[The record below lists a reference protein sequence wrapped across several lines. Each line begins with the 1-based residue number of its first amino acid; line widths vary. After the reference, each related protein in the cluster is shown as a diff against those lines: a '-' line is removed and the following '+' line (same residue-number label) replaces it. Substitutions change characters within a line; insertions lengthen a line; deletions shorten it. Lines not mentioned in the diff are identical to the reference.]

1 MGDQLP
7 VVIPGKVLCLP
18 GIAFGTVLMLFHVLL
33 HRPDH
38 PVQIPKSFVMCL

>member
-7 VVIPGKVLCLP
+7 VAIPGKVLCFP
-18 GIAFGTVLMLFHVLL
+18 GIAFGTVLMLLHVLL

-38 PVQIPKSFVMCL
+38 PVQILKSFVMCL